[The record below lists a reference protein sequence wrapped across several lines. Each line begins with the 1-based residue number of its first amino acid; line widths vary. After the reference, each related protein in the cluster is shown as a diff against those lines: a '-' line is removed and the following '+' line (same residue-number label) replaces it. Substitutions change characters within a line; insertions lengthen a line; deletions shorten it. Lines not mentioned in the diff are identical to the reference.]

1 MDYRGANV
9 ESERPSK
16 RHHHSLWR
24 MGYDQKKREKRES
37 QDSLESSQLK
47 LPMLWIGF
55 WEKKIRVDSGFW
67 IEYVHAQ

>member
-16 RHHHSLWR
+16 RLHHSLWR

>member
-1 MDYRGANV
+1 M

-24 MGYDQKKREKRES
+24 MGYDQQKREKRES
-37 QDSLESSQLK
+37 QESLESSQLK